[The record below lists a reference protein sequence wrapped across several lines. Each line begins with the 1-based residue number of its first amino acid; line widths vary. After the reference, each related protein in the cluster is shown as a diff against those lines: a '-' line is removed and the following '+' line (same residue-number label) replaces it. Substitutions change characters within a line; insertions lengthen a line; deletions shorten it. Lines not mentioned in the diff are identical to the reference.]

1 MNVSLDDKTRAILTS
16 CLPVLEADGMRIIQK
31 MYARLLVNQ
40 EIRDLFNMSHQEDG
54 KQIEALAYAL
64 KAFTRHIDNLSE
76 LGNMVERIAE
86 KHVGLNIRPRHYP
99 FVADALLGALADI
112 LGDLATSEIM
122 EAWGKAYWFLA
133 HILMNREAQI
143 YHEKEVA
150 PGSWTGWRS
159 FTVQAC
165 IRESDVVM
173 SLILAPSDGRLI
185 MRHQPG
191 QYLSIHLDIPGHGV
205 ALRHYSISST
215 PDQET
220 YRISVRR
227 ADKGLVSS
235 WLHERARPGMLLQVS
250 APSGE
255 FTLVEPV
262 PKSVILL
269 SAGIGLTPMMSMLGA
284 LSEAQSRC
292 AVHYIHV
299 TRSPETEVFAEDISK
314 LVQSGKIRADI
325 FYSRSAPDHV
335 DDAVKRHAGRPTPD
349 WLKNHV
355 DPQATCYVCGPD
367 KFVHDMVCVLRE
379 CELPKSQIRYEF
391 FGSASV
397 EELVA

>member
-1 MNVSLDDKTRAILTS
+1 MNASLDEKTRTILSS
-16 CLPVLEADGMRIIQK
+16 CLPILEADGMRIIQE

-76 LGNMVERIAE
+76 LGNLVERIAE
-86 KHVGLNIRPRHYP
+86 KHVGLNIRPKHYP
-99 FVADALLGALADI
+99 FVADALLAALADI

-122 EAWGKAYWFLA
+122 EAWSKAYWFLA
-133 HILMNREAQI
+133 HILMDREAQI
-143 YHEKEVA
+143 YQAKEVA

-159 FTVQAC
+159 FTVRAC
-165 IRESDVVM
+165 VKESDLVM
-173 SLILAPSDGRLI
+173 SLILAPSDGRPI

-205 ALRHYSISST
+205 ALRHYSISSS
-215 PDQET
+215 PHHET

-227 ADKGLVSS
+227 ADKGLASA

-250 APSGE
+250 APSGD
-255 FTLVEPV
+255 FSMVEPM

-284 LSEAQSRC
+284 LSAAETWC
-292 AVHYIHV
+292 PVHYIHV
-299 TRSPETEVFAEDISK
+299 TRSPETEVFAEDISR
-314 LVQSGKIRADI
+314 LAQSGKIRADI
-325 FYSRSAPDHV
+325 FYSRSAPDRG
-335 DDAVKRHAGRPTPD
+335 DDAVKRHAGRPAPD
-349 WLKNHV
+349 WLKNHL
-355 DPQATCYVCGPD
+355 DPQATCYICGPD
-367 KFVHDMVCVLRE
+367 KFVHDMVCVLRA
-379 CELPKSQIRYEF
+379 CGLPKSQIRYEF

-397 EELVA
+397 EDLVA